1 MSIVDLLGLSETV
14 QTTLLLLALALAL
27 APFLSG
33 VKIGGV
39 EIPKLDP
46 RRRRVLRIA
55 GPASL
60 AVAIALVVPVPA
72 LRPSPTNLRLLAA
85 DVMENGDIDV
95 AVENSGT
102 STALLTAIELQVDRE
117 SVVSA
122 RPVLQT
128 SATYRLPIG
137 DLSAGQ
143 RRRLVIRHL
152 VPAGATERFSIH
164 PETTSAAT
172 VRLSLFAADGA
183 VMQTLVDLSGGGV
196 R

>member
-1 MSIVDLLGLSETV
+1 MSIADLLGLPETV

-33 VKIGGV
+33 LKIGGV

-46 RRRRVLRIA
+46 RRRRILRIA
-55 GPASL
+55 GPASVV
-60 AVAIALVVPVPA
+60 VAIALVVPVPA
-72 LRPSPTNLRLLAA
+72 LRPSPASLRLLAA
-85 DVMENGDIDV
+85 DALENGDIDV
-95 AVENSGT
+95 AVGNPGASA
-102 STALLTAIELQVDRE
+102 ALLTAIELQVDRE
-117 SVVSA
+117 SVVAA

-164 PETTSAAT
+164 PETTRAAT
-172 VRLSLFAADGA
+172 VHLSLFAADGS
-183 VMQTLVDLSGGGV
+183 VLQTLVDLTAEQ
-196 R
+196 

>member
-1 MSIVDLLGLSETV
+1 MSIVDLLGLSEAV

-46 RRRRVLRIA
+46 RRRRALRIA
-55 GPASL
+55 GPASVV
-60 AVAIALVVPVPA
+60 VAIALVVPVPA
-72 LRPSPTNLRLLAA
+72 LRPSPTHLRLLAA
-85 DVMENGDIDV
+85 DAIENGDIDV
-95 AVENSGT
+95 AVANSGT
-102 STALLTAIELQVDRE
+102 SPALLTAIELEVGRDR
-117 SVVSA
+117 VMTP

-128 SATYRLPIG
+128 SAWYRLPIG

-164 PETTSAAT
+164 PETSRAAT
-172 VRLSLFAADGA
+172 VRLSLFSADGA
-183 VMQTLVDLSGGGV
+183 VMQTLVDLSDGSV